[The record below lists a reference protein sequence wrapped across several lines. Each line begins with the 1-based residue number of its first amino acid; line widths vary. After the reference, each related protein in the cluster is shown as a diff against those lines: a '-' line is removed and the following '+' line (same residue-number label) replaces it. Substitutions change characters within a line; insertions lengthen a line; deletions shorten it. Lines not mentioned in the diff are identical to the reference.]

1 MPSSSPLIW
10 NPLVSLRARGKT
22 TNRRNCWSSYGRLP
36 ASHWGHVKLMWKIP
50 QMGTHVRLRSRRL
63 RIFSMSE
70 ILWLVRWFFDG
81 FDVPLQDVKGF
92 YEICSPGK
100 SWPGTPSEWFQ
111 WFGRPTVDH
120 APFSDLVN
128 MFFIIHGDSVHLL
141 GYFPIHFRR
150 KSWYVD
156 AYQLTCSRLVA
167 TLYATGMFG
176 LQVPLLK
183 CLPRASWWF
192 WWVKLVEKQVPSFL
206 RRPFFRVV
214 FAKFSGGTKFEVP
227 PVELLKSGKVR
238 LVWCWLPRSLLASGE
253 TSSIALVV

>member
-1 MPSSSPLIW
+1 M
-10 NPLVSLRARGKT
+10 
-22 TNRRNCWSSYGRLP
+22 
-36 ASHWGHVKLMWKIP
+36 
-50 QMGTHVRLRSRRL
+50 
-63 RIFSMSE
+63 E
-70 ILWLVRWFFDG
+70 
-81 FDVPLQDVKGF
+81 GF

-183 CLPRASWWF
+183 CLPRAS
-192 WWVKLVEKQVPSFL
+192 LVILMGETGRKAGSKFL
-206 RRPFFRVV
+206 ETTIFQGC

-227 PVELLKSGKVR
+227 PVELLKSGKCGWFDVGCHG
-238 LVWCWLPRSLLASGE
+238 LCWLREKHLP
-253 TSSIALVV
+253 